1 MLNYRKHSRTNA
13 AKTNHKV
20 TKPKTTTKL
29 PQPPQKDFQENY
41 VKNHVEKLLLDSS
54 TKIEECNGGALN
66 AAQCDPLWL
75 PITDV
80 IC

>member
-20 TKPKTTTKL
+20 MKPKMTTK
-29 PQPPQKDFQENY
+29 
-41 VKNHVEKLLLDSS
+41 
-54 TKIEECNGGALN
+54 KIEECNGGALN